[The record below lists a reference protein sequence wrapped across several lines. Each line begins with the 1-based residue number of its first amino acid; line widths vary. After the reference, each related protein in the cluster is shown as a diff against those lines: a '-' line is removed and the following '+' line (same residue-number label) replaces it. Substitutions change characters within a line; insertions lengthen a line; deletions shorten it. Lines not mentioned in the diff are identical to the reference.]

1 MRVDPLGFLR
11 NSEEVLNH
19 FLDMLCRFLEYT
31 HDLWRNCC
39 NLIALKKNRNPDVL
53 LEHHLQSN
61 MICKL
66 ASWPLPFSPSMSQKL
81 CKVSPNN
88 SVAFCGLRSASP
100 RGCKGVWGGSSRHY
114 GGWHLAGAT
123 EHLQSGEVKCA
134 TSSSG
139 AGINLGIKQHV
150 HSAFRDT
157 FNHNNIFL

>member
-39 NLIALKKNRNPDVL
+39 NLIALKKNHNPDVL

-66 ASWPLPFSPSMSQKL
+66 ASWLLPFSPSMSQKL
-81 CKVSPNN
+81 CRLLADVRWVQTTQLLSVDYAVPVPEGAKV
-88 SVAFCGLRSASP
+88 CGAVP
-100 RGCKGVWGGSSRHY
+100 PGIMEADTWQV
-114 GGWHLAGAT
+114 
-123 EHLQSGEVKCA
+123 LQS
-134 TSSSG
+134 
-139 AGINLGIKQHV
+139 
-150 HSAFRDT
+150 T
-157 FNHNNIFL
+157 FNQERWSVRPVLVQE